1 MENITLRE
9 QLLKFGNTCKCDT
22 GNENENKK
30 KHVEIT
36 SKVKYSNRRIT
47 TSTLKKNVAV
57 LFAMAFMVTLNAGH
71 FHSYLN
77 KPSLMESSN
86 VLESSEKHLNLS
98 GRRLLWVETQ
108 EKHNENRVSSTRV
121 SDQTMVPP
129 LYFLS
134 RDRRNQNVNSKSN
147 TSKSSKTYSSNKPPP
162 SAYSTIPQCTGICN
176 PSHSFIN
183 QSKYLRLAETLHK
196 WTSGNLNE
204 SSSFTIGREMSPGFK
219 LSDDYFDLNSAIHTK
234 RGKRKIHFNDLTSH
248 LQHKQR
254 KLDENKNNK
263 LHNQR
268 EQINLISVIKRRDDT
283 FYVLS
288 FNMDHVLL
296 PALKYNSS
304 ERPKMSLVLPLENPG
319 LNGGIKLMQVDCEVF
334 NTKEFE
340 VKPHMIPVSL
350 RPNFIK
356 RNLNAQRFKRGDIQT
371 DVKPLHEKPR
381 VRNFYM
387 VGPKNQAAAT
397 ATNENTQFIQINH
410 STNKNNSQM
419 TLPSLNDRTRDL
431 VSPSFIKPKY
441 KN

>member
-1 MENITLRE
+1 
-9 QLLKFGNTCKCDT
+9 
-22 GNENENKK
+22 
-30 KHVEIT
+30 
-36 SKVKYSNRRIT
+36 
-47 TSTLKKNVAV
+47 
-57 LFAMAFMVTLNAGH
+57 MAFMVTLNAGH
-71 FHSYLN
+71 FQSYLN
-77 KPSLMESSN
+77 KPSLKESSN
-86 VLESSEKHLNLS
+86 VLESSVKHLNLS

-134 RDRRNQNVNSKSN
+134 RDRRNQNVNSK
-147 TSKSSKTYSSNKPPP
+147 T
-162 SAYSTIPQCTGICN
+162 YSTIPQCTCICN
-176 PSHSFIN
+176 SSRSFAN

-196 WTSGNLNE
+196 WTSGSLNE
-204 SSSFTIGREMSPGFK
+204 SSSFTIGSEISPGFK
-219 LSDDYFDLNSAIHTK
+219 LSNDYFDLNSAIHTK

-350 RPNFIK
+350 RPNSMK
-356 RNLNAQRFKRGDIQT
+356 RNSNAQRFKRGDIQT
-371 DVKPLHEKPR
+371 QVKPLHEKPR

-397 ATNENTQFIQINH
+397 ATNEKTQFIQIN
-410 STNKNNSQM
+410 S
-419 TLPSLNDRTRDL
+419 D
-431 VSPSFIKPKY
+431 
-441 KN
+441 